1 MTYEEREFA
10 RVRFSVLLVT
20 SSIWILVIAQPH
32 GMAGHTHPH
41 AVNFAEV
48 QMLAADW
55 TLMLVAM
62 MAPLLIPSVY
72 YVRQRSFKHRR
83 ARAVAL
89 FVAGYGAL
97 WMAAGAVVLA
107 IEISIKLLAPMSF
120 LPAAGAALIA
130 VVWQFSPIKQRALN
144 RCHSH
149 TELAAFGAAADLAV
163 LRFGLTHGVW
173 CLVSCW
179 ALMLFPML
187 LPSGRVAAMA
197 AVAFLVFSER
207 LDRPMPPSWRFRG
220 LTSVKRMVV
229 ARARIQFEGLRASS
243 APERRSA

>member
-1 MTYEEREFA
+1 MTYEARELA
-10 RVRFSVLLVT
+10 RVRNPVLLFT
-20 SSIWILVIAQPH
+20 AAAWILLIAQPH
-32 GMAGHTHPH
+32 GMAGHAHFH
-41 AVNFAEV
+41 AMNSAAL
-48 QMLAADW
+48 QTLAAGW

-62 MAPLLIPSVY
+62 MAPLLIPSIQ

-89 FVAGYGAL
+89 FVAGYGAV

-107 IEISIKLLAPMSF
+107 GEIAAKLWAPMSF

-130 VVWQFSPIKQRALN
+130 AVWQFSPIKQRALN

-163 LRFGLTHGVW
+163 LRFGLAHGRW
-173 CLVSCW
+173 CVVSCW

-187 LPSGRVAAMA
+187 LPSGHVASMA

-207 LDRPMPPSWRFRG
+207 LDRPMPPAWRFRG
-220 LTSVKRMVV
+220 LTSLKRMVM
-229 ARARIQFEGLRASS
+229 ARVRIQFEGLRAGSH
-243 APERRSA
+243 A

>member
-1 MTYEEREFA
+1 MTYEAREFA
-10 RVRFSVLLVT
+10 RVRYSVLLLTAATWV
-20 SSIWILVIAQPH
+20 LLIAQPH
-32 GMAGHTHPH
+32 GMAGHAHLH
-41 AVNFAEV
+41 AGNSAAV
-48 QMLAADW
+48 QTQAAGW
-55 TLMLVAM
+55 ALMLVAM
-62 MAPLLIPSVY
+62 MAPLLIPSIQ

-89 FVAGYGAL
+89 FVSGYGAL

-107 IEISIKLLAPMSF
+107 IETTVKLLAPMSF
-120 LPAAGAALIA
+120 LPAAGVALIA

-144 RCHSH
+144 RCHLH
-149 TELAAFGAAADLAV
+149 TELAAFGATADLAV

-173 CLVSCW
+173 CVVSCW

-220 LTSVKRMVV
+220 LTSVKHMVV
-229 ARARIQFEGLRASS
+229 ACAR
-243 APERRSA
+243 RRLQNRLLLEQQ

>member
-1 MTYEEREFA
+1 MTYEAREFA
-10 RVRFSVLLVT
+10 RVRYSVLLLTAATWV
-20 SSIWILVIAQPH
+20 LLIAQPH
-32 GMAGHTHPH
+32 GMAGHAHLH
-41 AVNFAEV
+41 AGNSVAV
-48 QMLAADW
+48 QVHAAGW
-55 TLMLVAM
+55 ALMLVAM
-62 MAPLLIPSVY
+62 MAPLLIPSIQ

-107 IEISIKLLAPMSF
+107 IETTVKLLAPMSF
-120 LPAAGAALIA
+120 LPAAGVALIA

-144 RCHSH
+144 HCHLH
-149 TELAAFGAAADLAV
+149 TELAAFGATADLAL

-173 CLVSCW
+173 CVVSCW

-197 AVAFLVFSER
+197 AVAFLVFTER

-220 LTSVKRMVV
+220 LASVKRMVV
-229 ARARIQFEGLRASS
+229 ARARIQSTDPRTGSHA
-243 APERRSA
+243 